1 MRSQSRGR
9 TSLTEKIARAKA
21 LRWKELVMVKTEKV
35 KRQVGSLWVTVRSL
49 GFIPRA
55 VGEH

>member
-1 MRSQSRGR
+1 
-9 TSLTEKIARAKA
+9 
-21 LRWKELVMVKTEKV
+21 MVKTEKV
-35 KRQVGSLWVTVRSL
+35 KRQVGSLWVTVRSP